1 MNLGHGHRR
10 SVLILWT
17 WTALLSG
24 FVLYPT
30 LTGQNPTYLPFG
42 IAALGVVL
50 YTVLHP
56 SVRQR
61 RRANGAA
68 AAVAVVATTGATA
81 TKATGTKGTGTKATG
96 TNGVG
101 AGAGDGV
108 GAGRPAAGDARQS
121 DDTSTPELPTIDI
134 DH

>member
-56 SVRQR
+56 SVRR
-61 RRANGAA
+61 RRREGITPPHGIAI
-68 AAVAVVATTGATA
+68 
-81 TKATGTKGTGTKATG
+81 GTDAL
-96 TNGVG
+96 
-101 AGAGDGV
+101 
-108 GAGRPAAGDARQS
+108 PAPTLTDPDSPSAP
-121 DDTSTPELPTIDI
+121 TSELSSVEIEQ
-134 DH
+134 